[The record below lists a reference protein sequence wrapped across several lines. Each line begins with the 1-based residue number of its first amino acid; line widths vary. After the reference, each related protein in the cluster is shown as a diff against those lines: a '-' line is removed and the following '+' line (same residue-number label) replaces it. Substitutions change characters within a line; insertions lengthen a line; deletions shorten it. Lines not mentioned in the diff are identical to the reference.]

1 MKCSFK
7 TMMYVA
13 GAIFAAAGLA
23 YFSFEGARAAVLA
36 SLPFLLFLACPIS
49 MLLMMKF
56 MHSAGKNEHAAATP
70 DTQRPAQAASLSS
83 EPKKDA
89 LAGAG
94 R

>member
-13 GAIFAAAGLA
+13 GAIFASAALV
-23 YFSFEGARAAVLA
+23 YFSFEGARLAVLA

-49 MLLMMKF
+49 MLLMMKV
-56 MHSAGKNEHAAATP
+56 MHSAGKNEHAGAP
-70 DTQRPAQAASLSS
+70 DAQRTAQAASLNT
-83 EPKKDA
+83 EPENDA
-89 LAGAG
+89 LARAG